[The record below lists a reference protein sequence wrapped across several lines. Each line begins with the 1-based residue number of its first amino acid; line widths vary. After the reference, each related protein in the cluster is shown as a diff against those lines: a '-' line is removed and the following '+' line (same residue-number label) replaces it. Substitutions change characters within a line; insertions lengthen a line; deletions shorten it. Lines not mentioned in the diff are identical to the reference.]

1 MMTAAQITA
10 KTELTFSLR
19 EMVRSLPPSE
29 LTATLASE
37 LVSHIG
43 ADVAE
48 SVLRAASD
56 QARSKR

>member
-1 MMTAAQITA
+1 MMTAAQIKA

-43 ADVAE
+43 PDIAE

-56 QARSKR
+56 YAREKR

>member
-1 MMTAAQITA
+1 MLSAAQNTA
-10 KTELTFSLR
+10 RTELVFRLR
-19 EMVRSLPPSE
+19 EMVRSLPPPE
-29 LTATLASE
+29 LSKTLAGE

-56 QARSKR
+56 YAREKR